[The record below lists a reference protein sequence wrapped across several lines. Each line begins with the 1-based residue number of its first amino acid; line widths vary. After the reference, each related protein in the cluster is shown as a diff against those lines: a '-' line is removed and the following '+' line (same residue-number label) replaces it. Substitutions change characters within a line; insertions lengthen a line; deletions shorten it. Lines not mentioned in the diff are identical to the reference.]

1 MLTSTKPKTKYEQ
14 SVTPLTHPKNHF
26 KLPSRKLW
34 EEGSSNSA
42 LKGDHWKKYRDS
54 NKWDLVETPQFIDF
68 SSTANIEDSY
78 FDKVTVIVSTPNVN
92 LQYGNL
98 PNTFEGENS
107 LIAKLDNFHLS
118 TIKHDVP
125 TDEVEN
131 NENDKENKEEYVV
144 HKSSLKTRKDKNEIC
159 NKINKTQK
167 INGFTAIKPF
177 TFDMRYKYNQQRK
190 QERINKM
197 LEEEKKVKVFRANPL
212 PKYLKSRP
220 QNNNNNNNNNDIK
233 HGKVNSNTEEKDK
246 KKSSAVMNMKKNTD
260 VCKKLLDVPH
270 IARKNLEK
278 PKIPHLQTAIRAQL
292 RKRFDDIIREKERQ
306 NEQLKQME
314 IAAIKKQEEEER
326 LYLRKQTVHKPQPI
340 RKYKLGLPNVAKR
353 PLTDPVTPILLKRR
367 RTVDRVKQNNFRVA

>member
-34 EEGSSNSA
+34 KEGISNSA

-54 NKWDLVETPQFIDF
+54 SKWDLVESPQFVDF
-68 SSTANIEDSY
+68 SSAADVGDSY

-107 LIAKLDNFHLS
+107 LIANMFRL
-118 TIKHDVP
+118 
-125 TDEVEN
+125 
-131 NENDKENKEEYVV
+131 
-144 HKSSLKTRKDKNEIC
+144 
-159 NKINKTQK
+159 
-167 INGFTAIKPF
+167 
-177 TFDMRYKYNQQRK
+177 
-190 QERINKM
+190 M

-212 PKYLKSRP
+212 PKYLKSR
-220 QNNNNNNNNNDIK
+220 
-233 HGKVNSNTEEKDK
+233 
-246 KKSSAVMNMKKNTD
+246 
-260 VCKKLLDVPH
+260 VCKKLLGVPH
-270 IARKNLEK
+270 ITRKNLEK

-292 RKRFDDIIREKERQ
+292 RKRFDDTIREKERQ

-314 IAAIKKQEEEER
+314 IAAKKKQEEEER

-353 PLTDPVTPILLKRR
+353 PLTDPVSPISLKRR
-367 RTVDRVKQNNFRVA
+367 RTEDRVRQNNFRTA

>member
-14 SVTPLTHPKNHF
+14 SVTPLTHPKNHL

-34 EEGSSNSA
+34 KEGSSNSA

-54 NKWDLVETPQFIDF
+54 NKWDLVESPQFVDF
-68 SSTANIEDSY
+68 SSAGDVGDSY

-98 PNTFEGENS
+98 PNTVEGENS
-107 LIAKLDNFHLS
+107 LIANLDNFHLS
-118 TIKHDVP
+118 TIKPDVP
-125 TDEVEN
+125 TYEVEN

-144 HKSSLKTRKDKNEIC
+144 HKSSLKTGKDKNEIC
-159 NKINKTQK
+159 NKINKPIT
-167 INGFTAIKPF
+167 TIKPF

-197 LEEEKKVKVFRANPL
+197 LEEEKKMKVFRANPL

-220 QNNNNNNNNNDIK
+220 QNNNNNNNNNNDIK

-246 KKSSAVMNMKKNTD
+246 ERSSAVMNTKKSTD
-260 VCKKLLDVPH
+260 VCKKLLAVPH
-270 IARKNLEK
+270 ITRKNLKK
-278 PKIPHLQTAIRAQL
+278 PKIPNLQTAIRAQL
-292 RKRFDDIIREKERQ
+292 RKRFDDTIREKERQ

-314 IAAIKKQEEEER
+314 IAAKKKQEEEER
-326 LYLRKQTVHKPQPI
+326 LYLRKQTVHKSQPI

-353 PLTDPVTPILLKRR
+353 PLTDPVSPIPLKRR
-367 RTVDRVKQNNFRVA
+367 RIVDRVRQNNFRTA